1 MPGSLRTGPARA
13 VQVRIAVVGKGGAGK
28 TVVAAL
34 LAGALADR
42 GKRVLA
48 VDLDTNPGLALSL
61 GLPADDT
68 PFPAEAVE
76 EREGTPYGWTL
87 AEHLDA
93 AETVRR
99 YAVPVTDNLRF
110 LGFGNIAS
118 AEHSLSRYLTAVR
131 RVAEE
136 FREPGWATV
145 ADLEAGPAT
154 PFEGFTRFATL
165 ALLLA
170 EATPASL
177 LAAQRIRS
185 ILDHDRTPFGVVVA
199 KARGPHDTAR
209 VAQELGTVIGTLPYD
224 EQVRRA
230 ERRGS
235 LATLPAGSPG
245 HLAVLSLAERIAAE
259 HREELIVR

>member
-1 MPGSLRTGPARA
+1 M
-13 VQVRIAVVGKGGAGK
+13 GKGGSGK

-34 LAGALADR
+34 LARALADR

-87 AEHLDA
+87 ARGLDA
-93 AETVRR
+93 SEAVRR
-99 YAVPVTDNLRF
+99 YALPVTQNLRF

-131 RVAEE
+131 RVTEE

-154 PFEGFTRFATL
+154 PFEGFTRFASL

-185 ILDHDRTPFGVVVA
+185 ILDHDGTPFGVIAA
-199 KARGPHDTAR
+199 KVRGPDDVAR
-209 VAQELGTVIGTLPYD
+209 VTQELGPVMGTIPYD
-224 EQVRRA
+224 EQVRGA

-235 LATLPAGSPG
+235 LATLPAGG
-245 HLAVLSLAERIAAE
+245 AARGGVQKLAERVASE
-259 HREELIVR
+259 HREELMVP

>member
-1 MPGSLRTGPARA
+1 MAR
-13 VQVRIAVVGKGGAGK
+13 VRIAVVGKGGSGK

-34 LAGALADR
+34 LARALAAR
-42 GKRVLA
+42 GRRVLA

-68 PFPAEAVE
+68 PFPIEAVE

-87 AEHLDA
+87 ATGLDA
-93 AETVRR
+93 TEAVLR
-99 YAVPVTDNLRF
+99 YAVPVSENLRF

-118 AEHSLSRYLTAVR
+118 AEHPLSRYLTAVR

-154 PFEGFTRFATL
+154 PFEGFTRFASQ
-165 ALLLA
+165 ALILA

-185 ILDHDRTPFGVVVA
+185 ILDHDGTPFGVVVA
-199 KARGPHDTAR
+199 KAQGPNDVAR
-209 VAQELGTVIGTLPYD
+209 VTQELGPVIGAIPYD
-224 EQVRRA
+224 EQVRAA

-235 LATLPAGSPG
+235 LAALPAGSPAYG
-245 HLAVLSLAERIAAE
+245 AVQKLAERVASE
-259 HREELIVR
+259 HREELMVP

>member
-1 MPGSLRTGPARA
+1 M
-13 VQVRIAVVGKGGAGK
+13 RIAVVGKGGAGK
-28 TVVAAL
+28 TVTAAL
-34 LAGALADR
+34 LARALADR
-42 GKRVLA
+42 GRRVLA

-68 PFPAEAVE
+68 PFPSEAVE

-87 AEHLDA
+87 ATGLDA
-93 AETVRR
+93 SEAVIR
-99 YAVPVTDNLRF
+99 YAVPVTENLRF

-118 AEHSLSRYLTAVR
+118 AGHPLNRYLTAVR
-131 RVAEE
+131 RVVEE

-154 PFEGFTRFATL
+154 PFEGFTRFASL
-165 ALLLA
+165 ALLLT

-185 ILDHDRTPFGVVVA
+185 ILSHDGTPFGVVVA
-199 KARGPHDTAR
+199 KAQGSHDVAR
-209 VAQELGTVIGTLPYD
+209 VTRELGPVMGTIPYD
-224 EQVRRA
+224 EQVRVA

-235 LATLPAGSPG
+235 LAPLPAGGPA
-245 HLAVLSLAERIAAE
+245 LRAVEKLAERVASE
-259 HREELIVR
+259 HREELMVP